1 MTNPLRVLVVIN
13 DVQKLKVSQSTAEI
27 MHAVAHRG
35 HQAFV
40 ASVSDLGWGEL
51 DVPQVWCREIPN
63 VELNSE
69 WLSDLQTQSVINQSL
84 MDWDLILMRTN
95 PARDKDRSWAHD
107 VVLDLLTWV
116 EDRGVVVL
124 NSPKMLRLASSKMY
138 LQSFPASIRPRSLI
152 SHRPEEIVAFV
163 EKQTR
168 NCILKPLCGTGG
180 SSVFIVKPDDLSNL
194 HQIIEVIGQRDFIIA
209 QEYIEEAHIGDARL
223 LVVNGEILSVDGEA
237 ALVARLRQGHDVR
250 SNVAVGG
257 KPAQV
262 AYSDEMK
269 RIVETIRPKLLED
282 GVFLAGLD
290 VIGNKIV
297 EINVFSPGGFGDA
310 GRFVQRDF
318 VAAYLDAAEERVLST
333 REI

>member
-1 MTNPLRVLVVIN
+1 MAQSLRVLILVN
-13 DVQKLKVSQSTAEI
+13 DVQKLRLSQSTAEI
-27 MHAVAHRG
+27 VHAVQQRG
-35 HQAFV
+35 HQGCV
-40 ASVSDLGWGEL
+40 AGVSDLAWGKADAPE
-51 DVPQVWCREIPN
+51 VWCHTIP
-63 VELNSE
+63 EGEHSEAWLNQ
-69 WLSDLQTQSVINQSL
+69 LQSNSPL
-84 MDWDLILMRTN
+84 KHNLLEWDLILVRTN
-95 PARDKDRSWAHD
+95 PARDKERRWAHD
-107 VVLDLLTWV
+107 VMLDLLTWV

-138 LQSFPASIRPRSLI
+138 LQTFPESIRPKSLI
-152 SHRPEEIVAFV
+152 SHRSAELVRFV
-163 EKQTR
+163 EEQTR

-194 HQIIEVIGQRDFIIA
+194 HQIIEVIGKQDFVIA

-223 LVVNGEILSVDGEA
+223 LIVNGEILSVDGQP

-262 AYSDEMK
+262 NYSQQMQD
-269 RIVETIRPKLLED
+269 IVDVVRPKLLED

-297 EINVFSPGGFGDA
+297 EINVFSPGGFADA
-310 GRFVQRDF
+310 GRFAGQDF
-318 VAAYLDAAEERVLST
+318 IAAYLDAAERRVLT
-333 REI
+333 

>member
-1 MTNPLRVLVVIN
+1 MSQPLRVLILIN
-13 DVQKLKVSQSTAEI
+13 DVQKLKLSQSTAEI
-27 MHAVAHRG
+27 IHAVRQRG
-35 HQAFV
+35 HDGCV
-40 ASVSDLGWGEL
+40 AGVSDLSWGRADEPL
-51 DVPQVWCREIPN
+51 VSCRSIPVGERNEVWLERLQHGPN
-63 VELNSE
+63 EKRNL
-69 WLSDLQTQSVINQSL
+69 LS
-84 MDWDLILMRTN
+84 WDLILVRTN
-95 PARDKDRSWAHD
+95 PARDKNRRWAHD
-107 VVLDLLTWV
+107 VLLDLLTWV

-138 LQSFPASIRPRSLI
+138 LQRFPESIRPRSLI
-152 SHRPEEIVAFV
+152 SHSAEDIVQFV
-163 EKQTR
+163 EQQTK

-194 HQIIEVIGQRDFIIA
+194 HQIIEVISTQDFVIA

-223 LVVNGEILSVDGEA
+223 LVVNGEILSVEGKP

-257 KPAQV
+257 KPAEV
-262 AYSDEMK
+262 AYSQTMQQ
-269 RIVETIRPKLLED
+269 IVDVIKPKLVAD

-310 GRFVQRDF
+310 GRFADRDF
-318 VAAYLDAAEERVLST
+318 IAAYLEAAEKKVSESR
-333 REI
+333 